1 MGLRAHNH
9 HPEPGRAPTVT
20 ATRRSA
26 GTASRWAVAA
36 AALALLIVVPS
47 TGAASAA
54 GAGRTAAPAHVSAR
68 SQYVEFRSPSKNI
81 YCHISSAAHYNEARC
96 DIHHHTFQAPP
107 KPASCQ
113 FDWGQSVMVHH
124 RARWACVSDPA
135 TGSLHVPALG
145 YGQSKTLAHIR
156 CTSRATGMVC
166 RNLSTGHGFKLSRA
180 AVSLF

>member
-1 MGLRAHNH
+1 MSLRARRQNV
-9 HPEPGRAPTVT
+9 GT
-20 ATRRSA
+20 ASSTLRRSA
-26 GTASRWAVAA
+26 GPARRAAVAA
-36 AALALLIVVPS
+36 ALVLFVVTVPF

-54 GAGRTAAPAHVSAR
+54 EAGRSAPATHVSAR
-68 SQYVEFRSPSKNI
+68 SQYTEFRSPSKNI
-81 YCHISSAAHYNEARC
+81 FCDISGAAHYNEARC
-96 DIHHHTFQAPP
+96 DIHKHSFHAPP

-135 TGSLHVPALG
+135 TGSPHVATLG
-145 YGQSKTLAHIR
+145 YGKSKTIGQIR
-156 CTSRATGMVC
+156 CTSRKTGMIC